1 MWERQLTGIP
11 KSRRKVISYPCRQQC
26 LSWGRTIEGDKNGSI
41 DKL

>member
-1 MWERQLTGIP
+1 MGETTNWH
-11 KSRRKVISYPCRQQC
+11 SKVKKNGYKC